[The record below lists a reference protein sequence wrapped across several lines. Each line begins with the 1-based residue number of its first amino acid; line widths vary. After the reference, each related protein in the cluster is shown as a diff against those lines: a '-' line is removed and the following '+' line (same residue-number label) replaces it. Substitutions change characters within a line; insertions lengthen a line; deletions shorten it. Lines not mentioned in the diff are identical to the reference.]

1 MEFVVSSFDT
11 NSSSNNKELLD
22 EIDAKHQIAKQAVI
36 ACVNNWEFFTPTKLE
51 EGGGQSMDPNIGVR
65 DILTTMLAMSSL
77 FKSLTNF
84 NLTKLEELV
93 HLVVP
98 TIIGHVRNHTTFSND
113 YLS

>member
-51 EGGGQSMDPNIGVR
+51 EGGGQSMDPNIGV
-65 DILTTMLAMSSL
+65 
-77 FKSLTNF
+77 
-84 NLTKLEELV
+84 
-93 HLVVP
+93 
-98 TIIGHVRNHTTFSND
+98 
-113 YLS
+113 